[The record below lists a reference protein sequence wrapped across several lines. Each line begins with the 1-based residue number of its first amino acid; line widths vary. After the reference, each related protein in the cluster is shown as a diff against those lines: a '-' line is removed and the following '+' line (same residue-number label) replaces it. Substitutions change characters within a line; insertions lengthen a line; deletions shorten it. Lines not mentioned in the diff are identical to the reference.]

1 MKRFIFLVF
10 VLSVSVITLVNA
22 QDIHYSQFATS
33 PLYINPAQTG
43 NHECDLRAGL
53 NYRQQAGSFTTP
65 YETYSAF
72 LDTRINPR
80 FLKNHSWL
88 GIGGMMH
95 YDNSGD
101 GGLTNIRA
109 MFLSSYSKGFNSDN
123 SAYGSLGASFAY
135 VNKSLNYDKLIF
147 DSQWDP
153 FELEF
158 DPTLSNQEGFSESSI
173 YYFDFNVGLMFS
185 YLVNSKFRY
194 ELGGSI
200 NHITQPKES
209 FFGEDNKL
217 GRKLIFHAT
226 GEYMLSKNF
235 MLRPQVLYSM
245 HEGTSEAVFGAYLVY
260 GDQALRLTGG
270 LFHRLGRDVIPALGL
285 EYNTLAFLFSY
296 DLNTSKQQRATNYK
310 GGYEVSLIKK
320 FCQPKSSKRKPCK
333 FLEFS

>member
-1 MKRFIFLVF
+1 MKKYLYIFLLLSVF
-10 VLSVSVITLVNA
+10 VVPAVEA
-22 QDIHYSQFATS
+22 QDIHYSQFSTS

-43 NHECDLRAGL
+43 NFECDLRAGV

-72 LDTRINPR
+72 IDTRINPR

-101 GGLTNIRA
+101 GGLTNIKA

-123 SAYGSLGASFAY
+123 SAYGSLGVSLAY
-135 VNKSLNYDKLIF
+135 VNKSLNFDKLIF

-158 DPTLSNQEGFSESSI
+158 DPNLSNGEGFAENSI
-173 YYFDFNVGLMFS
+173 YYLDFNVGLMFS
-185 YLVNSKFRY
+185 YMVNSRFRY
-194 ELGGSI
+194 ELGGSV

-217 GRKLIFHAT
+217 GRKLIFHGTA
-226 GEYMLSKNF
+226 EYMLTKNF
-235 MLRPQVLYSM
+235 MLRPQAMYAM
-245 HEGTSEAVFGAYLVY
+245 HEGTSEAVFGSYLVY
-260 GDQALRLTGG
+260 GEQGLRLTGG

-296 DLNTSKQQRATNYK
+296 DVNVSKQRRASDYK
-310 GGYEVSLIKK
+310 GGFELSLVKK
-320 FCQPKSSKRKPCK
+320 FCQPKSSKRRPCK